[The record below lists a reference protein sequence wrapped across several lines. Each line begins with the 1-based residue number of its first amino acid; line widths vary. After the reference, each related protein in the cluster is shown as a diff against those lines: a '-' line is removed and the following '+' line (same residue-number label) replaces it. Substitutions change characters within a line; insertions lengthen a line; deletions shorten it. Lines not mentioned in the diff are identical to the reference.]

1 MRKPKEV
8 QQSVAAPE
16 RGCGSRQEISDPL
29 SVPRLSKAQA
39 KHRQGPGKVVLVGAG
54 PGDPDLLTIKAVRAM
69 QSADVILFDDLVSDE
84 ILGYARD
91 TAKRILVG
99 KRGGRP
105 SCRQEDIN
113 ALMVRL
119 ARQGKSIVRLKSGD
133 PTIFGRAGEEVAQLR
148 AAGIDVSIVPGVTAG
163 IAAAAQLGVSLTH
176 RDCAQSV
183 KFVTAHSRKGELP
196 AVDWS
201 ACADPTSTLVVYM
214 GGQKAPELAA
224 RLIAEGLP
232 ASTPALIAWAVSR
245 PHERYHRVSLG
256 ALTTLN
262 IDHSDP
268 VLIGIG
274 RVFAAAHLGQA
285 ELDLLEET
293 FQEEL
298 IKKEAGLQRA

>member
-1 MRKPKEV
+1 MRKPTEV
-8 QQSVAAPE
+8 KHSANANRPTNFSHIARDRSTTRGGKSSGTE
-16 RGCGSRQEISDPL
+16 RGREL
-29 SVPRLSKAQA
+29 
-39 KHRQGPGKVVLVGAG
+39 GKVALVGAG
-54 PGDPDLLTIKAVRAM
+54 PGDPDLLTLKAVRAM
-69 QSADVILFDDLVSDE
+69 QNADVILFDDLVSDE
-84 ILGYARD
+84 ILAYARD

-105 SCRQEDIN
+105 SCRQQDIN

-183 KFVTAHSRKGELP
+183 KFVTAHSRNGALP

-232 ASTPALIAWAVSR
+232 TNTPVVIAWAVSR
-245 PHERYHRVSLG
+245 PHERYLRVSL
-256 ALTTLN
+256 AEVTTLA
-262 IDHSDP
+262 IDHADP

-274 RVFAAAHLGQA
+274 AVFADAQTDQAAGSLF
-285 ELDLLEET
+285 EES
-293 FQEEL
+293 FQEAL
-298 IKKEAGLQRA
+298 FKKEARHGRG